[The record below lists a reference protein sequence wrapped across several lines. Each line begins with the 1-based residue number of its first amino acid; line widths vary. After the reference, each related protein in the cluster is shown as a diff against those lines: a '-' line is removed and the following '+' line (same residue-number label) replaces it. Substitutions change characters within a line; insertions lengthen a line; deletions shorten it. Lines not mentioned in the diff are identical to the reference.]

1 MQIKV
6 IHVVLFINYLYELA
20 SVIVK
25 LKRMK
30 SGDIEVVYLKI
41 KQLDVMILV
50 FRTHYRKKFQIA
62 ISKRKLAFN
71 FP

>member
-50 FRTHYRKKFQIA
+50 FGTHYGKKFQIA
-62 ISKRKLAFN
+62 ISERKLAFN